1 MDGIVMALLDTSA
14 LIFWTLDRDRLS
26 NAAAQAI
33 ADADRI
39 ALSAISI
46 WEIGIKVKKQQL
58 VIPVSIR
65 EFTDRLEQVDRVEIL
80 PVCARTW
87 IRNLELDWGPSGPRR
102 SDHRRHRRPERLPH
116 RHLQCDHPGVLLTD
130 HLVDR

>member
-1 MDGIVMALLDTSA
+1 MVLLDTSS

-46 WEIGIKVKKQQL
+46 WEIGIKVKKEQL

-87 IRNLELDWGPSGPRR
+87 IRNLELDW
-102 SDHRRHRRPERLPH
+102 DHRDPA
-116 RHLQCDHPGVLLTD
+116 
-130 HLVDR
+130 DRTIVATAGLNACPIVTSDAIIQAYYAQTIW

>member
-1 MDGIVMALLDTSA
+1 MVLLDTSA

-26 NAAAQAI
+26 NAAAQTI

-46 WEIGIKVKKQQL
+46 WEIGIKVKKGQL

-80 PVCARTW
+80 PVCVRTW
-87 IRNLELDWGPSGPRR
+87 IGNLELEW
-102 SDHRRHRRPERLPH
+102 DHRDPA
-116 RHLQCDHPGVLLTD
+116 
-130 HLVDR
+130 DRTIVATASLNACPIVTSDAIIQAYYSQTIW